1 MQTLTVDFLKYQ
13 KLKEENYFHK
23 LGKVVNVV
31 GLTVESAGPDAKLGD
46 ICSIFP
52 EGEDAKPVMAEV
64 VGFKDKKTLLMPY
77 EAVDGIGLNCL
88 VQNLGIPL
96 SVEVSDNML
105 GRTLDGLGRRCRGA
119 GIIRLRRCRRT
130 LCTERLSTRYLRW
143 ASRR

>member
-1 MQTLTVDFLKYQ
+1 MIVQTITVDFSKYQ

-31 GLTVESAGPDAKLGD
+31 GLTVESAGPDARLGD

-52 EGEDAKPVMAEV
+52 EGEEAKPVMAEV

-88 VQNLGIPL
+88 VQNMGVPL
-96 SVEVSDNML
+96 S
-105 GRTLDGLGRRCRGA
+105 
-119 GIIRLRRCRRT
+119 
-130 LCTERLSTRYLRW
+130 
-143 ASRR
+143 